1 MMDLSVTPN
10 FDDETIDCFESFLN
24 QISSLCDRHSDK
36 LLNEWLDAQDVCNI
50 LDIQPRTL
58 QTYRKNGKIGFS
70 QIDRK
75 IYYKPCDVKKILNS
89 KISNSKNQKLCQ
101 N

>member
-1 MMDLSVTPN
+1 MDLSVTQN
-10 FDDETIDCFESFLN
+10 FDDETLDCFESFLN

-89 KISNSKNQKLCQ
+89 KISNSKN
-101 N
+101 

>member
-1 MMDLSVTPN
+1 MTNLLITQKV
-10 FDDETIDCFESFLN
+10 DEETLYCFESFLN
-24 QISSLCDRHSDK
+24 QISSLRDRHNDK
-36 LLNEWLDAQDVCNI
+36 LLSEWLDAQDVCNI

-58 QTYRKNGKIGFS
+58 QTYRKNGKIRFS

-75 IYYKPCDVKKILNS
+75 IYYKPYDVKKILNS
-89 KISNSKNQKLCQ
+89 KISTSKNQKLCQ